1 MTTPQERDWT
11 ALLGRIAQA
20 DQAALAELYDHTSKV
35 VYGLAL
41 HIVRDRSEA
50 EEITLDVYIQVWR
63 QAGRYDPARGVPS
76 AWLCMLARSR
86 AHDRVRSRLHRN
98 QVREFPLDDFASLID
113 AAPPPDERAATTEQ
127 ARAVRSALA
136 SLPVEQRE
144 TIELA
149 FFRGLTHSEI
159 ATLKGQPLGSVKTRI
174 RLGML
179 RLRDALQTEV
189 EDL

>member
-76 AWLCMLARSR
+76 AWLCTLARSR
-86 AHDRVRSRLHRN
+86 ALDRVRSRLHRD

-113 AAPPPDERAATTEQ
+113 AAPPPDESAATTEQ

-189 EDL
+189 EDV